1 MKDVTNMLSEEHQL
15 ILKAIDVILN
25 ECEQLDEGQE
35 LEKSF
40 FEKAI
45 DFIKNYADK
54 FHHAKEEDILFEKL
68 NNDSVQMHCNP
79 IPQMLFEHDTGR
91 NFVNGMETGLKENDK
106 SSVIEN
112 ARGYAYLLKDHIMK
126 EDNILYPMAE
136 EALNDEQKDAILKE
150 YNEVEVNN
158 FPNVKISDYISIV
171 SELEKL
177 SKRISL

>member
-1 MKDVTNMLSEEHQL
+1 MKDVTGILKEEHQL

-25 ECEQLDEGQE
+25 ECEQLDGGQE

-45 DFIKNYADK
+45 DFIKNYTDK

-68 NNDSVQMHCNP
+68 NSDNVQMHCNP
-79 IPQMLFEHDTGR
+79 IPQMLYEHDTGR
-91 NFVNGMETGLKENDK
+91 DFVKGMERGLEENDK
-106 SSVIEN
+106 KTVIEN

-136 EALNDEQKDAILKE
+136 EALNDEQKDAILKD
-150 YNEVEVNN
+150 YNEVEVNK
-158 FPNVKISDYISIV
+158 FPKADISKYISIII
-171 SELEKL
+171 ELEEL
-177 SKRISL
+177 NRRI

>member
-1 MKDVTNMLSEEHQL
+1 MKNVTNILSEEHQY
-15 ILKAIDVILN
+15 ILKVINAMLN
-25 ECEQLDEGQE
+25 ECEQLEEGQE

-40 FEKAI
+40 FEKAL
-45 DFIKNYADK
+45 DFIINYADN

-68 NNDSVQMHCNP
+68 TNDTVQMHCNP
-79 IPQMLFEHDTGR
+79 IPQMLYEHDTGR
-91 NFVNGMETGLKENDK
+91 NFVKGMETGLKENDK
-106 SSVIEN
+106 STVIEN
-112 ARGYAYLLKDHIMK
+112 ARGYAYLLKDHIHK
-126 EDNILYPMAE
+126 EDIILYPMAE

-150 YNEVEVNN
+150 YNEVELNN

>member
-1 MKDVTNMLSEEHQL
+1 MKDVTGMLKEEHQL

-25 ECEQLDEGQE
+25 ECEQLDGGQE

-68 NNDSVQMHCNP
+68 NSDTVQMHCNP
-79 IPQMLFEHDTGR
+79 IPQMLYEHDTGR
-91 NFVNGMETGLKENDK
+91 DFVKGMERGLEENDK
-106 SSVIEN
+106 KTVIEN

-150 YNEVEVNN
+150 YNEVEVNK
-158 FPNVKISDYISIV
+158 FPKADINKYISIIIDLE
-171 SELEKL
+171 ELNR
-177 SKRISL
+177 RI